1 MIKNNSLSA
10 IDSMASL
17 LLSTEAR
24 AKNTTDALITESAV
38 NLVSC
43 LNNVLKA
50 GAEFASGNSERDQA
64 SDIHEILN

>member
-17 LLSTEAR
+17 LLSKAQ
-24 AKNTTDALITESAV
+24 AKNTTDALITESAE
-38 NLVSC
+38 NLASC